1 MKKTEMEANL
11 HCTRC
16 QEETLHSI
24 VYVNDQM
31 KSVECTECHQ
41 KISVQVDI
49 MKEFYKE
56 VYEKIATKPKRVTQ
70 EYKANLNGFISRLPI
85 RVLSKPYRLMRYLN
99 ESYKVIK
106 QYKK

>member
-1 MKKTEMEANL
+1 MKQTEMEANL

-41 KISVQVDI
+41 KISVKVDI

-56 VYEKIATKPKRVTQ
+56 VYEKIATKPKRVTVSIRARS
-70 EYKANLNGFISRLPI
+70 EWIYFKTPHPGF
-85 RVLSKPYRLMRYLN
+85 K
-99 ESYKVIK
+99 
-106 QYKK
+106 